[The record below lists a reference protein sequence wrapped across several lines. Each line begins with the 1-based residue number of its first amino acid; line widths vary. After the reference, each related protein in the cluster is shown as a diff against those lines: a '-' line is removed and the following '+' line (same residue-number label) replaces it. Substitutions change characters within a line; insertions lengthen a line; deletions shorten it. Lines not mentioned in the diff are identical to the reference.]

1 MKKDIVS
8 MLPQEIEEDFAL
20 LGEPKYRAGQ
30 VFRWLGR
37 GVRDFASMSDLPA
50 ALRARLEDNYALYE
64 PKVLRRQVSAIDGTI
79 KYLWELKDG
88 QAVETVVMSYKHGNT
103 VCVSSQVGCRQGCA
117 FCASTIGGLVRNLEP
132 SEILDEV
139 LFSQLDSGREIS
151 NIVLMGIGEPL
162 DNFDN
167 VMRFL
172 ELVNHPQGMNIGMR
186 HISLST
192 CGITE
197 RFDDLA
203 SRDLQLTLSV
213 SLHAP
218 DDETRSRLMP
228 ANRGRGVRQLIDC
241 CKSYYE
247 KTGRRISFEY
257 AIIDGVNDTAFHAN
271 QLAKLAREV
280 GAHVNLIPLNHV
292 EERQF
297 RPSSQGHMKAFI
309 KILEDQQVNVTVR
322 RRLGSDVDA
331 SCGQLRRKREKEKPE
346 NAEVEESSL

>member
-1 MKKDIVS
+1 MGKDILS
-8 MLPQEIEEDFAL
+8 MLPQEIEGELAA
-20 LGEPKYRAGQ
+20 LGEPKYRAKQ
-30 VFRWLGR
+30 IFDWLSR
-37 GVRDFASMSDLPA
+37 GVRDFDEMTNLPK
-50 ALRARLEDNYALYE
+50 ALKEKLKAEYTLYR
-64 PKVLRRQVSAIDGTI
+64 PKVLSKQVSKLDGTI
-79 KYLWELKDG
+79 KYLWELYDG
-88 QAVETVVMSYKHGNT
+88 NAVETVVMSYKHGNT
-103 VCVSSQVGCRQGCA
+103 VCVSSQVGCQQGCA
-117 FCASTIGGLVRNLEP
+117 FCASTIGGLVRCLEP

-139 LFSQLDSGREIS
+139 LFSQLDSGKPIS

-172 ELVNHPQGMNIGMR
+172 ELVNHPDGMNIGMR

-197 RFDDLA
+197 RFDELA
-203 SRDLQLTLSV
+203 ERNLQITLSV

-228 ANRGRGVRQLIDC
+228 ANRGRGVEQLMDSC
-241 CKSYYE
+241 RRYYQ

-257 AIIDGVNDTAFHAN
+257 AMIDGVNDTEKHAHL
-271 QLAKLAREV
+271 LAQRAKSV

-297 RPSSQGHMKAFI
+297 RPSTAGHMKAFI
-309 KILEDQQVNVTVR
+309 KILEDAGVNVTVR
-322 RRLGSDVDA
+322 RKLGGDVDA
-331 SCGQLRRKREKEKPE
+331 SCGQLRRKMQK
-346 NAEVEESSL
+346 N

>member
-1 MKKDIVS
+1 MGKNILS
-8 MLPQEIEEDFAL
+8 MLPQEIEGELAA
-20 LGEPKYRAGQ
+20 LGEPKYRAKQ
-30 VFRWLGR
+30 IFDWLSR
-37 GVRDFASMSDLPA
+37 GVRDFDEMTNLPK
-50 ALRARLEDNYALYE
+50 ALKEKLKAEYTLYR
-64 PKVLRRQVSAIDGTI
+64 PKVLSKQVSRLDGTI
-79 KYLWELKDG
+79 KYLWELYDG
-88 QAVETVVMSYKHGNT
+88 NAVETVVMSYKHGNT
-103 VCVSSQVGCRQGCA
+103 VCVSSQVGCRQCCA
-117 FCASTIGGLVRNLEP
+117 FCASTIGGLVRCLEP

-139 LFSQLDSGREIS
+139 LFSQLDSGKAIS

-172 ELVNHPQGMNIGMR
+172 ELVNHPDGMNIGMR

-197 RFDDLA
+197 RFDELA
-203 SRDLQLTLSV
+203 EKNLQITLSV

-228 ANRGRGVRQLIDC
+228 ANRGRGVEQLMDSC
-241 CKSYYE
+241 RRYYQ

-257 AIIDGVNDTAFHAN
+257 AMIDGVNDTEKHAHL
-271 QLAKLAREV
+271 LAQRARSV

-297 RPSSQGHMKAFI
+297 RPSTAGHMKAFI
-309 KILEDQQVNVTVR
+309 KILEDAGVNVTVR
-322 RRLGSDVDA
+322 RKLGGDVDA
-331 SCGQLRRKREKEKPE
+331 SCGQLRRKMQK
-346 NAEVEESSL
+346 N